1 MAIFAPGILPR
12 FPRCFTAALALFNAA
27 ALITLP
33 LALFAAPNP
42 FDIVNLKG
50 ATDKA
55 NPVGY
60 KIGEP
65 IVFTLRTENLAEVSA
80 P

>member
-1 MAIFAPGILPR
+1 MKIASL
-12 FPRCFTAALALFNAA
+12 LSA

-60 KIGEP
+60 EIGHHHGYYDGFFKPTGGESKSQNASLS
-65 IVFTLRTENLAEVSA
+65 VK
-80 P
+80 